1 MPAINDQGDGFART
15 IRELKLLLGQLE
27 SPEQPFLWYSQLGYH
42 GYGISVHQSHLQY
55 LEDLNAFLAPD
66 LPAFD
71 GETIERWQ
79 LVNELLVEGLP
90 PTRAGRSRISS
101 GASMLA
107 CLAVFPTLE
116 ELARKISMRWDE
128 DGVLKQAVVSSDN
141 LSTWKPDGT
150 FEPKTYKAGHRIV
163 VLSHKLQ
170 LMHKALDP
178 RLANLLDT
186 LDQAFRRPM
195 IQGLDQPMSPL
206 YDRLQYFRDHW
217 LHGRRFEG
225 WEALLVSF
233 LLSLIYFGS
242 AIARD
247 ADVSNGVA

>member
-1 MPAINDQGDGFART
+1 MPDSNKTASSKPGAI
-15 IRELKLLLGQLE
+15 
-27 SPEQPFLWYSQLGYH
+27 H
-42 GYGISVHQSHLQY
+42 V
-55 LEDLNAFLAPD
+55 DLNAFLVPD

-71 GETIERWQ
+71 VGTIERWQ
-79 LVNELLVEGLP
+79 LVNDLLVEGLP
-90 PTRAGRSRISS
+90 PSLAARSRILS
-101 GASMLA
+101 GSSMLA

-116 ELARKISMRWDE
+116 EVARMISMRWDE
-128 DGVLKQAVVSSDN
+128 DGVLQEAVVSSDN

-150 FEPKTYKAGHRIV
+150 SEPKVYKVGHRIV

-178 RLANLLDT
+178 RLAALLDT

-195 IQGLDQPMSPL
+195 IQGLNQPMSPL
-206 YDRLQYFRDHW
+206 YERLQYFRDHW

-242 AIARD
+242 MIARD
-247 ADVSNGVA
+247 AQAQSDVA